1 MFSHNGKISEK
12 QMQRML
18 ILPVFASG
26 IFVIP
31 HLAACFFRESIIWGL
46 LIFFV
51 FACVYMG
58 CIWGI
63 AKWRENGKKA
73 IGKPQTICDK
83 ILLPVQVVRLI
94 IRQAFYV
101 VLSIAIL
108 AEAQVPFM
116 QEESQGKFGNLL
128 AVLPLLFVAVYAAN
142 VVKKEKNETGIEKQG
157 RIHEMIFWE
166 MFIPFIIVLAFGLRE
181 VDYEVFLP
189 HMDMGWGNL
198 VLCGYLLLVF
208 LLPVENYLY
217 LRPLTCQEKRSK
229 KNSAGRAYAVVLCT
243 IFAALLITLII
254 IGIYGVNGAAQE
266 KMVTISIMRY
276 IRLPFGV
283 LERFDAL
290 MVWFFMA
297 GCFVLLGGTL
307 YFAGHRLAKL
317 FPEIKRIWLL
327 VGIMIVVL
335 LLVAW
340 LPAYEKTLQMFLW
353 YGAVVDVPLSLLL
366 PLIEREV

>member
-108 AEAQVPFM
+108 AEAQSGKVRKFTGSAATFVCCRLCC
-116 QEESQGKFGNLL
+116 QRCEER
-128 AVLPLLFVAVYAAN
+128 
-142 VVKKEKNETGIEKQG
+142 KE
-157 RIHEMIFWE
+157 
-166 MFIPFIIVLAFGLRE
+166 
-181 VDYEVFLP
+181 
-189 HMDMGWGNL
+189 
-198 VLCGYLLLVF
+198 
-208 LLPVENYLY
+208 
-217 LRPLTCQEKRSK
+217 
-229 KNSAGRAYAVVLCT
+229 
-243 IFAALLITLII
+243 
-254 IGIYGVNGAAQE
+254 
-266 KMVTISIMRY
+266 
-276 IRLPFGV
+276 
-283 LERFDAL
+283 
-290 MVWFFMA
+290 
-297 GCFVLLGGTL
+297 
-307 YFAGHRLAKL
+307 
-317 FPEIKRIWLL
+317 
-327 VGIMIVVL
+327 
-335 LLVAW
+335 
-340 LPAYEKTLQMFLW
+340 
-353 YGAVVDVPLSLLL
+353 
-366 PLIEREV
+366 